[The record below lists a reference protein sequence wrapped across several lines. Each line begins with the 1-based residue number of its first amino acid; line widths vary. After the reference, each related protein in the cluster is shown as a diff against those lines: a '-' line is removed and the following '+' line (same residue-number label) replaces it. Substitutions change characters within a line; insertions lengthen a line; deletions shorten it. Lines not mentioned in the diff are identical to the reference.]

1 MYSSLDAYVLIFFCV
16 RFSIGNEYRT
26 RIATDQMCSHISL
39 HDKFVI
45 IFAYSIAFVACTQRG
60 KEEKKNKYIT
70 RFYLSALMMPTT
82 TAMYSHSR
90 TTTIIIASS
99 SSSSSHSSLKSR
111 EVNRRRLKS
120 RACFGN
126 IDAITN
132 SDLDFFAAR
141 RRNTTTTPMTP
152 ITQMR
157 SRARKSLSMVLTR
170 STSRDEDEPPY
181 FDRPTAFP
189 KTENS
194 GDVAL
199 GGEGSSSE
207 GGASSSKT
215 GLGGEM
221 EKTFVGVPM
230 TRVTMVLSN
239 ALPVMGGMVSQNV
252 LNLVDAAMI
261 ARLGT
266 VAVAAVGLGS
276 TANFQCQALL
286 QGVSSAV
293 QAIAARSYGK
303 SMTDVAFA
311 EKKEI
316 ARPLNAAIVIVLFF
330 GFPLAWWC
338 YHNCAWFVP
347 TYYASRD
354 AAVASATVPYLR
366 ARLLAVPAVGINF
379 AFRGFW
385 NAIQQPQVYMNTLVV
400 MHITNITVSFMLI
413 WGVPALGVPKLGVT
427 GAGLGTAFS
436 VWVGTAMYIYQGFK
450 RAKKYGFGFSLRRR
464 EGGAELDEE
473 FSSFP
478 TKEEIMLLIK
488 QALPT
493 GITNVLYAS
502 AMVFMYAIVGAISTT
517 SVAAVNVLINL
528 MLVLVLPC
536 MGMGLA
542 AGALSGRALG
552 AGDVEDAKQWPWDVS
567 KITAAGMSIFGLLI
581 ALFPQPILS
590 VFLTDPEAIRVAT
603 MPLRLTGLTACGDAV
618 SLTMQNALLGVGDV
632 KTVALVSILAQWA
645 VFLPIA
651 WFSVHKLNQGLFC
664 VWAIYVLYRVGV
676 GMVYAWLWKRGKW
689 LDALNV

>member
-1 MYSSLDAYVLIFFCV
+1 
-16 RFSIGNEYRT
+16 
-26 RIATDQMCSHISL
+26 
-39 HDKFVI
+39 
-45 IFAYSIAFVACTQRG
+45 
-60 KEEKKNKYIT
+60 
-70 RFYLSALMMPTT
+70 
-82 TAMYSHSR
+82 
-90 TTTIIIASS
+90 
-99 SSSSSHSSLKSR
+99 
-111 EVNRRRLKS
+111 
-120 RACFGN
+120 
-126 IDAITN
+126 
-132 SDLDFFAAR
+132 
-141 RRNTTTTPMTP
+141 
-152 ITQMR
+152 
-157 SRARKSLSMVLTR
+157 MVLTR

-194 GDVAL
+194 GDVAF
-199 GGEGSSSE
+199 GGEGSSSDS
-207 GGASSSKT
+207 ASSST
-215 GLGGEM
+215 SSLGGEM

-354 AAVASATVPYLR
+354 AAVAAATVPYLR

-413 WGVPALGVPKLGVT
+413 WGVPALGVPKLGVA

-478 TKEEIMLLIK
+478 TKEEIMLVIK

>member
-1 MYSSLDAYVLIFFCV
+1 M
-16 RFSIGNEYRT
+16 
-26 RIATDQMCSHISL
+26 HISL

-45 IFAYSIAFVACTQRG
+45 IFAYSIAFVACTQQG

-90 TTTIIIASS
+90 TTTMIIASS

-194 GDVAL
+194 GDVAF
-199 GGEGSSSE
+199 GGEGSSSDS
-207 GGASSSKT
+207 ASSST
-215 GLGGEM
+215 SSLGGEM

-252 LNLVDAAMI
+252 LNLVDAAML

-354 AAVASATVPYLR
+354 VAVASATVPYLR

-413 WGVPALGVPKLGVT
+413 WGVPALGVPKFGVA

-478 TKEEIMLLIK
+478 TKEESMLLIK

-590 VFLTDPEAIRVAT
+590 VFLTDPEAIRVAM

>member
-1 MYSSLDAYVLIFFCV
+1 M
-16 RFSIGNEYRT
+16 
-26 RIATDQMCSHISL
+26 HISL

-45 IFAYSIAFVACTQRG
+45 IFAYSIAFVACTQQG

-90 TTTIIIASS
+90 TTTMIIASS

-141 RRNTTTTPMTP
+141 RRNTTTTPTTP

-157 SRARKSLSMVLTR
+157 SSARKSLSMVLTR
-170 STSRDEDEPPY
+170 SASRDEDEPPY

-194 GDVAL
+194 GDVAF
-199 GGEGSSSE
+199 GGEGSSSDS
-207 GGASSSKT
+207 ASSST
-215 GLGGEM
+215 SSLGGEM

-252 LNLVDAAMI
+252 LNVVDAAMI

-316 ARPLNAAIVIVLFF
+316 ARPLNAAIVIVSFF

-354 AAVASATVPYLR
+354 VAVASATVPYLR

>member
-1 MYSSLDAYVLIFFCV
+1 M
-16 RFSIGNEYRT
+16 
-26 RIATDQMCSHISL
+26 HISL

-45 IFAYSIAFVACTQRG
+45 IFAYSIAFVACTQQG

-132 SDLDFFAAR
+132 SDLDFFASR
-141 RRNTTTTPMTP
+141 RRNTPTTPTTL
-152 ITQMR
+152 ISTRYENEGTKMR
-157 SRARKSLSMVLTR
+157 NRARKSLSMVLTR
-170 STSRDEDEPPY
+170 VTSRDEDEPPY

-194 GDVAL
+194 GDVAF
-199 GGEGSSSE
+199 GGEGSSSDS
-207 GGASSSKT
+207 ASSST
-215 GLGGEM
+215 SSLGGEM

-239 ALPVMGGMVSQNV
+239 ALPVIGGMVSQNV

-276 TANFQCQALL
+276 TANVQCQALL

-413 WGVPALGVPKLGVT
+413 WGVPALGVPKFGVA

>member
-1 MYSSLDAYVLIFFCV
+1 M
-16 RFSIGNEYRT
+16 
-26 RIATDQMCSHISL
+26 HISL

-45 IFAYSIAFVACTQRG
+45 IFAYSIAFVACTQQG

-90 TTTIIIASS
+90 TTTMIIASS

-132 SDLDFFAAR
+132 SDLDFFASR
-141 RRNTTTTPMTP
+141 RRNTPTTPTTL
-152 ITQMR
+152 ISTRYENEGTKMR
-157 SRARKSLSMVLTR
+157 NRARKSLSMVLTR

-194 GDVAL
+194 GDVAF
-199 GGEGSSSE
+199 GGEGSSSDS
-207 GGASSSKT
+207 ASSST
-215 GLGGEM
+215 SSLGGEM

>member
-1 MYSSLDAYVLIFFCV
+1 
-16 RFSIGNEYRT
+16 
-26 RIATDQMCSHISL
+26 MC
-39 HDKFVI
+39 
-45 IFAYSIAFVACTQRG
+45 
-60 KEEKKNKYIT
+60 
-70 RFYLSALMMPTT
+70 
-82 TAMYSHSR
+82 SHSR
-90 TTTIIIASS
+90 TTAMIIASS
-99 SSSSSHSSLKSR
+99 SSSSSSSLKSR
-111 EVNRRRLKS
+111 EDRCLRRLKS
-120 RACFGN
+120 RASCFGN

-132 SDLDFFAAR
+132 SDLDFFASR
-141 RRNTTTTPMTP
+141 RRNTPTTPT
-152 ITQMR
+152 TQISTRYENEGTKMR
-157 SRARKSLSMVLTR
+157 SRARKRASLSMVSTR
-170 STSRDEDEPPY
+170 GTSRDEDEPPY

-199 GGEGSSSE
+199 GGEGSAE
-207 GGASSSKT
+207 GASSSPSVN
-215 GLGGEM
+215 EM

-413 WGVPALGVPKLGVT
+413 WGVPALGVPKLGVA

>member
-45 IFAYSIAFVACTQRG
+45 IFAYSIAFVACTQQG
-60 KEEKKNKYIT
+60 KEGKKNKYIT
-70 RFYLSALMMPTT
+70 AYVSALMMPTT
-82 TAMYSHSR
+82 TAMYGTSR
-90 TTTIIIASS
+90 TTAMIIASS

-157 SRARKSLSMVLTR
+157 SRARKSLSVVLTR

-194 GDVAL
+194 GDVAF
-199 GGEGSSSE
+199 GGEGSSSDS
-207 GGASSSKT
+207 ASSST
-215 GLGGEM
+215 SSLGGEM

-413 WGVPALGVPKLGVT
+413 WGVPALGVPKFGVA

>member
-1 MYSSLDAYVLIFFCV
+1 M
-16 RFSIGNEYRT
+16 
-26 RIATDQMCSHISL
+26 HISL

-45 IFAYSIAFVACTQRG
+45 IFAYSIAFVACTQQG

-90 TTTIIIASS
+90 TTTMIIASS

-194 GDVAL
+194 GDVAF
-199 GGEGSSSE
+199 GGEGSSSDS
-207 GGASSSKT
+207 ASSST
-215 GLGGEM
+215 SSLGGEM

-354 AAVASATVPYLR
+354 VAVASATVPYLR

>member
-1 MYSSLDAYVLIFFCV
+1 M
-16 RFSIGNEYRT
+16 
-26 RIATDQMCSHISL
+26 HISL

-45 IFAYSIAFVACTQRG
+45 IFAYSIAFVACTQQG

-90 TTTIIIASS
+90 TTTMIIASS

-157 SRARKSLSMVLTR
+157 NRARKSLSMVLTR
-170 STSRDEDEPPY
+170 SASRDEDEPPY

-194 GDVAL
+194 GDVAF
-199 GGEGSSSE
+199 GGEGSSSDS
-207 GGASSSKT
+207 ASSST
-215 GLGGEM
+215 SSLGGEM

-354 AAVASATVPYLR
+354 VAVASATVPYLR

-413 WGVPALGVPKLGVT
+413 WGVPALGVPKFGVA

>member
-1 MYSSLDAYVLIFFCV
+1 
-16 RFSIGNEYRT
+16 
-26 RIATDQMCSHISL
+26 MC
-39 HDKFVI
+39 
-45 IFAYSIAFVACTQRG
+45 
-60 KEEKKNKYIT
+60 
-70 RFYLSALMMPTT
+70 
-82 TAMYSHSR
+82 SHSR
-90 TTTIIIASS
+90 TTATIIASS
-99 SSSSSHSSLKSR
+99 SSSSSSSLKSR
-111 EVNRRRLKS
+111 EDRCLRRLKS
-120 RACFGN
+120 RASCFGN

-132 SDLDFFAAR
+132 SDLDFFASR
-141 RRNTTTTPMTP
+141 RRNTPTTPT
-152 ITQMR
+152 TQISTRYENEGTKMR
-157 SRARKSLSMVLTR
+157 SRARKRASLSMVSTR
-170 STSRDEDEPPY
+170 GTSRDEDEPPY

-199 GGEGSSSE
+199 GGEGSAE
-207 GGASSSKT
+207 GASSSPSVN
-215 GLGGEM
+215 EM

-413 WGVPALGVPKLGVT
+413 WGVPALGVPKLGVA

>member
-1 MYSSLDAYVLIFFCV
+1 M
-16 RFSIGNEYRT
+16 
-26 RIATDQMCSHISL
+26 HISL

-45 IFAYSIAFVACTQRG
+45 IFAYSIAFVACTQQG

-90 TTTIIIASS
+90 TTTMIIASS

-181 FDRPTAFP
+181 FDRPTAFH

-194 GDVAL
+194 GDVAF
-199 GGEGSSSE
+199 GGEGSSSDS
-207 GGASSSKT
+207 ASSST
-215 GLGGEM
+215 SSLGGEM

-252 LNLVDAAMI
+252 LNLVDAAML

-354 AAVASATVPYLR
+354 VAVASATVPYLR

-413 WGVPALGVPKLGVT
+413 WGVPALGVPKFGVA

>member
-1 MYSSLDAYVLIFFCV
+1 MINTPNTNTLA
-16 RFSIGNEYRT
+16 
-26 RIATDQMCSHISL
+26 
-39 HDKFVI
+39 
-45 IFAYSIAFVACTQRG
+45 
-60 KEEKKNKYIT
+60 
-70 RFYLSALMMPTT
+70 TT
-82 TAMYSHSR
+82 TTSEITNINVPCFRSHRPRVHSR
-90 TTTIIIASS
+90 ATVTMVVASS
-99 SSSSSHSSLKSR
+99 SSNFNAMTLTNSHRRRQRNANNSFSQHVNRNINESRATAKIRSRERKRSSLI
-111 EVNRRRLKS
+111 LTAP
-120 RACFGN
+120 RAAFSK
-126 IDAITN
+126 D
-132 SDLDFFAAR
+132 
-141 RRNTTTTPMTP
+141 
-152 ITQMR
+152 
-157 SRARKSLSMVLTR
+157 
-170 STSRDEDEPPY
+170 DEDEQPY

-189 KTENS
+189 SENS
-194 GDVAL
+194 DYVAVS
-199 GGEGSSSE
+199 GEGDRD
-207 GGASSSKT
+207 GASST
-215 GLGGEM
+215 GSGNTD
-221 EKTFVGVPM
+221 KTFVGVPM

-293 QAIAARSYGK
+293 QAISARSYGK
-303 SMTDVAFA
+303 STTDVAFA

-385 NAIQQPQVYMNTLVV
+385 NAIQQPQVYMNTLVA
-400 MHITNITVSFMLI
+400 MHITNIAVSFMLI
-413 WGVPALGVPKLGVT
+413 WGVPALGIPKLGVA

-450 RAKKYGFGFSLRRR
+450 RARKYGFGFSLRRR
-464 EGGAELDEE
+464 KGGAELDEE

-478 TKEEIMLLIK
+478 TKEEITLLIK

-502 AMVFMYAIVGAISTT
+502 AMVFMYAIVGAINTT

-590 VFLTDPEAIRVAT
+590 IFLTDPEAIRVAT

-651 WFSVHKLNQGLFC
+651 WFSVHKLNQGLLC

>member
-1 MYSSLDAYVLIFFCV
+1 M
-16 RFSIGNEYRT
+16 
-26 RIATDQMCSHISL
+26 HISL

-45 IFAYSIAFVACTQRG
+45 IFAYSIAFVACTQQG

-90 TTTIIIASS
+90 TTTMIIASS

-170 STSRDEDEPPY
+170 SASRDEDEPPY

-194 GDVAL
+194 GDVAF
-199 GGEGSSSE
+199 GGEGSSSDS
-207 GGASSSKT
+207 ASSST
-215 GLGGEM
+215 SSLGGEM

-354 AAVASATVPYLR
+354 VAVASATVPYLR

>member
-1 MYSSLDAYVLIFFCV
+1 
-16 RFSIGNEYRT
+16 
-26 RIATDQMCSHISL
+26 
-39 HDKFVI
+39 
-45 IFAYSIAFVACTQRG
+45 
-60 KEEKKNKYIT
+60 
-70 RFYLSALMMPTT
+70 
-82 TAMYSHSR
+82 
-90 TTTIIIASS
+90 
-99 SSSSSHSSLKSR
+99 
-111 EVNRRRLKS
+111 
-120 RACFGN
+120 
-126 IDAITN
+126 
-132 SDLDFFAAR
+132 
-141 RRNTTTTPMTP
+141 
-152 ITQMR
+152 
-157 SRARKSLSMVLTR
+157 MVLTR

-194 GDVAL
+194 GDVAF
-199 GGEGSSSE
+199 GGEGSSSDS
-207 GGASSSKT
+207 ASSST
-215 GLGGEM
+215 SSLGGEM

-252 LNLVDAAMI
+252 LNLVDAAML

-354 AAVASATVPYLR
+354 VAVASATVPYLR

-413 WGVPALGVPKLGVT
+413 WGVPALGVPKFGVA

>member
-1 MYSSLDAYVLIFFCV
+1 M
-16 RFSIGNEYRT
+16 
-26 RIATDQMCSHISL
+26 HISL

-45 IFAYSIAFVACTQRG
+45 IFAYSIAFVACTQQG

-90 TTTIIIASS
+90 TTTMIIASS

-194 GDVAL
+194 GDVAF
-199 GGEGSSSE
+199 GGEGSSSDS
-207 GGASSSKT
+207 ASSST
-215 GLGGEM
+215 SSLGGEM

-354 AAVASATVPYLR
+354 VAVASATVPYLR

-413 WGVPALGVPKLGVT
+413 WGVPALGVPKFGVA

>member
-1 MYSSLDAYVLIFFCV
+1 M
-16 RFSIGNEYRT
+16 
-26 RIATDQMCSHISL
+26 HISL

-45 IFAYSIAFVACTQRG
+45 IFAYSIAFVACTQQG

-90 TTTIIIASS
+90 TTTMIIASS

-141 RRNTTTTPMTP
+141 RRNTTTTPTTP
-152 ITQMR
+152 MTQMR

-170 STSRDEDEPPY
+170 SASRDEDEPPY

-194 GDVAL
+194 GDVAF
-199 GGEGSSSE
+199 GGEGSSSDS
-207 GGASSSKT
+207 ASSST
-215 GLGGEM
+215 SSLGGEM

-316 ARPLNAAIVIVLFF
+316 ARPLNAAIVYRIVL
-330 GFPLAWWC
+330 W
-338 YHNCAWFVP
+338 
-347 TYYASRD
+347 
-354 AAVASATVPYLR
+354 
-366 ARLLAVPAVGINF
+366 
-379 AFRGFW
+379 
-385 NAIQQPQVYMNTLVV
+385 
-400 MHITNITVSFMLI
+400 VSF
-413 WGVPALGVPKLGVT
+413 GVVVLSQLRVV
-427 GAGLGTAFS
+427 
-436 VWVGTAMYIYQGFK
+436 
-450 RAKKYGFGFSLRRR
+450 RADVLRQSR
-464 EGGAELDEE
+464 
-473 FSSFP
+473 
-478 TKEEIMLLIK
+478 
-488 QALPT
+488 
-493 GITNVLYAS
+493 
-502 AMVFMYAIVGAISTT
+502 
-517 SVAAVNVLINL
+517 
-528 MLVLVLPC
+528 C
-536 MGMGLA
+536 
-542 AGALSGRALG
+542 GR
-552 AGDVEDAKQWPWDVS
+552 
-567 KITAAGMSIFGLLI
+567 
-581 ALFPQPILS
+581 
-590 VFLTDPEAIRVAT
+590 
-603 MPLRLTGLTACGDAV
+603 
-618 SLTMQNALLGVGDV
+618 GVGNG
-632 KTVALVSILAQWA
+632 A
-645 VFLPIA
+645 VFTSA
-651 WFSVHKLNQGLFC
+651 VTRRTCGW
-664 VWAIYVLYRVGV
+664 
-676 GMVYAWLWKRGKW
+676 
-689 LDALNV
+689 D

>member
-1 MYSSLDAYVLIFFCV
+1 M
-16 RFSIGNEYRT
+16 
-26 RIATDQMCSHISL
+26 HISL

-45 IFAYSIAFVACTQRG
+45 IFAYSIAFVACTQQG

-90 TTTIIIASS
+90 TTTMIIASS

-132 SDLDFFAAR
+132 SDLDFFASR
-141 RRNTTTTPMTP
+141 RRNTPTTPTTL
-152 ITQMR
+152 ISTRYENEGTKMR
-157 SRARKSLSMVLTR
+157 NRARKSLSMVLTR
-170 STSRDEDEPPY
+170 GTSRDEDEPPY

-194 GDVAL
+194 GDVAF
-199 GGEGSSSE
+199 GGEGSSSDS
-207 GGASSSKT
+207 ASSST
-215 GLGGEM
+215 SSLGGEM

-413 WGVPALGVPKLGVT
+413 WGVPALGVPKLGVA

>member
-1 MYSSLDAYVLIFFCV
+1 
-16 RFSIGNEYRT
+16 
-26 RIATDQMCSHISL
+26 MC
-39 HDKFVI
+39 
-45 IFAYSIAFVACTQRG
+45 
-60 KEEKKNKYIT
+60 
-70 RFYLSALMMPTT
+70 
-82 TAMYSHSR
+82 SHSR
-90 TTTIIIASS
+90 TTATIIASS
-99 SSSSSHSSLKSR
+99 SSSSSSSLKSR
-111 EVNRRRLKS
+111 EDRCLRRLKS
-120 RACFGN
+120 RASCFGN

-132 SDLDFFAAR
+132 SDLDFFASR
-141 RRNTTTTPMTP
+141 RRNTPTTPT
-152 ITQMR
+152 TQISTRYENEGTKMR
-157 SRARKSLSMVLTR
+157 SRARKRASLSMVSTR
-170 STSRDEDEPPY
+170 GKSRDEDEPPY

-199 GGEGSSSE
+199 GGEGSAE
-207 GGASSSKT
+207 GASSSPSVN
-215 GLGGEM
+215 EM

-413 WGVPALGVPKLGVT
+413 WGVPALGVPKLGVA

>member
-1 MYSSLDAYVLIFFCV
+1 MHTAKQG
-16 RFSIGNEYRT
+16 R
-26 RIATDQMCSHISL
+26 
-39 HDKFVI
+39 
-45 IFAYSIAFVACTQRG
+45 
-60 KEEKKNKYIT
+60 EEKKRINISHAYV
-70 RFYLSALMMPTT
+70 SALMMPTT
-82 TAMYSHSR
+82 TAMCSHSR
-90 TTTIIIASS
+90 TTTMTIASS

-132 SDLDFFAAR
+132 SDFDFYAAR
-141 RRNTTTTPMTP
+141 RRNTPTTQINTRYENEGTK
-152 ITQMR
+152 MR
-157 SRARKSLSMVLTR
+157 SRARKSLPMVLTR
-170 STSRDEDEPPY
+170 SKSRDEDEPPY
-181 FDRPTAFP
+181 FDPPTAFP

-194 GDVAL
+194 GDVAF
-199 GGEGSSSE
+199 GGEGSSSDS
-207 GGASSSKT
+207 ASSST
-215 GLGGEM
+215 SSLGGEM

-413 WGVPALGVPKLGVT
+413 WGVPALGVPK
-427 GAGLGTAFS
+427 
-436 VWVGTAMYIYQGFK
+436 VGS
-450 RAKKYGFGFSLRRR
+450 RW
-464 EGGAELDEE
+464 
-473 FSSFP
+473 
-478 TKEEIMLLIK
+478 
-488 QALPT
+488 
-493 GITNVLYAS
+493 
-502 AMVFMYAIVGAISTT
+502 
-517 SVAAVNVLINL
+517 
-528 MLVLVLPC
+528 C
-536 MGMGLA
+536 
-542 AGALSGRALG
+542 
-552 AGDVEDAKQWPWDVS
+552 W
-567 KITAAGMSIFGLLI
+567 
-581 ALFPQPILS
+581 
-590 VFLTDPEAIRVAT
+590 IR
-603 MPLRLTGLTACGDAV
+603 D
-618 SLTMQNALLGVGDV
+618 
-632 KTVALVSILAQWA
+632 
-645 VFLPIA
+645 
-651 WFSVHKLNQGLFC
+651 
-664 VWAIYVLYRVGV
+664 RV
-676 GMVYAWLWKRGKW
+676 
-689 LDALNV
+689 

>member
-1 MYSSLDAYVLIFFCV
+1 M
-16 RFSIGNEYRT
+16 
-26 RIATDQMCSHISL
+26 HISL

-45 IFAYSIAFVACTQRG
+45 IFAYSIAFVACTQQG

-90 TTTIIIASS
+90 TTTMIIASS

-141 RRNTTTTPMTP
+141 RRNTTTTPTTP
-152 ITQMR
+152 MTQMR

-194 GDVAL
+194 GDVAF
-199 GGEGSSSE
+199 GGEGSSSDS
-207 GGASSSKT
+207 ASSST
-215 GLGGEM
+215 SSLGGEM
-221 EKTFVGVPM
+221 ERTFVGVPM

-413 WGVPALGVPKLGVT
+413 WGVPALGVPKLGVA

>member
-1 MYSSLDAYVLIFFCV
+1 M
-16 RFSIGNEYRT
+16 
-26 RIATDQMCSHISL
+26 HISL

-45 IFAYSIAFVACTQRG
+45 IFAYSIAFVACTQQG

-90 TTTIIIASS
+90 TTTMIIASS

-194 GDVAL
+194 GDVAF
-199 GGEGSSSE
+199 GGEGSSSDS
-207 GGASSSKT
+207 ASSST
-215 GLGGEM
+215 SSLGGEM

-252 LNLVDAAMI
+252 LNLVDAAML

-354 AAVASATVPYLR
+354 VAVASATVPYLR

-413 WGVPALGVPKLGVT
+413 WGLPALGVPKFGVA

>member
-1 MYSSLDAYVLIFFCV
+1 
-16 RFSIGNEYRT
+16 
-26 RIATDQMCSHISL
+26 MC
-39 HDKFVI
+39 
-45 IFAYSIAFVACTQRG
+45 
-60 KEEKKNKYIT
+60 
-70 RFYLSALMMPTT
+70 
-82 TAMYSHSR
+82 SHSR
-90 TTTIIIASS
+90 TTAMIIASS
-99 SSSSSHSSLKSR
+99 SSSSSSSLKSR
-111 EVNRRRLKS
+111 EDRCLRRLKS
-120 RACFGN
+120 RASCFGN

-132 SDLDFFAAR
+132 SDLDFFASR
-141 RRNTTTTPMTP
+141 RRNTPTTPT
-152 ITQMR
+152 TQISTRYENEGTKMR
-157 SRARKSLSMVLTR
+157 SRARKRASLSMVSTR
-170 STSRDEDEPPY
+170 GKSRDEDEPPY

-199 GGEGSSSE
+199 GGEGSAE
-207 GGASSSKT
+207 GASSSPSVN
-215 GLGGEM
+215 EM

-413 WGVPALGVPKLGVT
+413 WGVPALGVPKLGVA

>member
-1 MYSSLDAYVLIFFCV
+1 M
-16 RFSIGNEYRT
+16 
-26 RIATDQMCSHISL
+26 HISL

-45 IFAYSIAFVACTQRG
+45 IFAYSLAFVACTQQG

-90 TTTIIIASS
+90 TTTMIIASS

-157 SRARKSLSMVLTR
+157 NRARKSLSMVLTR
-170 STSRDEDEPPY
+170 SASRDEDEPPY

-194 GDVAL
+194 GDVAF
-199 GGEGSSSE
+199 GGEGSSSDS
-207 GGASSSKT
+207 ASSST
-215 GLGGEM
+215 SSLGGEM

-354 AAVASATVPYLR
+354 VAVASATVPYLR

-413 WGVPALGVPKLGVT
+413 WGVPALGVPKFGVA